1 MQLKKNKN
9 RPGEKK
15 KKGGGED
22 DLENRVSNQSLKPN
36 QPFLTKPTVL
46 A

>member
-9 RPGEKK
+9 RPGKK

-22 DLENRVSNQSLKPN
+22 DLENRVSNQSLNPN